1 MAERLKD
8 DTLAPVDYPIN
19 RKHSFVDMSTR
30 KHFPGEHRSVLIVNG
45 VEKAEQTFQLV

>member
-8 DTLAPVDYPIN
+8 DTLAPGDYPIN